1 MTHEI
6 QCAQCGETFDAV
18 RSDARYC
25 SDLCRVNSHR
35 AQRAAEAAEQ
45 AVLVNENIDAHGRA
59 YRLWIRARP
68 SREGLIDIQFT
79 STFSG
84 ALNPDQHRVVW
95 QTSLP
100 PKAVGTVL
108 STLTQSLLDHH
119 HENVK
124 T

>member
-6 QCAQCGETFDAV
+6 QCAQCGETFNPV
-18 RSDARYC
+18 RADARYC
-25 SDLCRVNSHR
+25 SDLCRVNAHR

-59 YRLWIRARP
+59 YRLWIRAQP

-100 PKAVGTVL
+100 PEAVGVI
-108 STLTQSLLDHH
+108 SEQLLAVIGTPGDPS
-119 HENVK
+119 
-124 T
+124 